1 MSPMAMGRGFGPLLF
16 ISLFLVSL
24 MLSKYLQRNERI
36 ISALAIFEDWRG
48 AGVGQKAQK
57 M

>member
-1 MSPMAMGRGFGPLLF
+1 MAMGRGFGPLLF